1 MWRKRMVSLATTTS
15 NADQPKHIGVEPL
28 TLTIGAEISGVDL
41 KRPLSPEQLKEV
53 RAAFLKWKVVFFR
66 DQHIDHAQHIAL
78 ARQFG
83 EPTIGH
89 AVFGHEDKYPEI
101 YSVAKIRAGNS
112 DRDVTPRTPWYGW
125 HTDITAAINPP
136 AASILRGVTIPP
148 YGGDTYWTNLV
159 TAYAALSEPM
169 RDFVDKLRGIHK
181 FVSRDDARG
190 MEYNALIKKR
200 TLESEHPLVTIH
212 PETGERVLYVSPYF
226 LSSIVGL
233 APRESQKILE
243 ILWEHITRP
252 DFTVRFKWKEGDIA
266 FWDNRATS
274 HLAPTDIL
282 DSDFD
287 RQLYRV
293 TLVGE
298 TPIGVDGR
306 ASRLLEGNPILSAAQ
321 ELQQIRAG

>member
-1 MWRKRMVSLATTTS
+1 MVSLVNKPS
-15 NADQPKHIGVEPL
+15 SKEPKHIKVTPL

-41 KRPLSPEQLKEV
+41 KQPLPAEQLEEV
-53 RAAFLKWKVVFFR
+53 RAAFLHWKVVFFR
-66 DQHIDHAQHIAL
+66 AQHIDHAQHIAL
-78 ARQFG
+78 AQQFG

-89 AVFGHEDKYPEI
+89 AVFGHVDEFPEI
-101 YSVAKIRAGNS
+101 YSVAKVRAGNS

-159 TAYAALSEPM
+159 TAYEALSEPM
-169 RDFVDKLRGIHK
+169 RAFVDGLRGIHR
-181 FVSRDDARG
+181 FVPRDDSG
-190 MEYNALIKKR
+190 GNEYNALIKKR
-200 TLESEHPLVTIH
+200 VLESEHPLVTVH

-252 DFTVRFKWKEGDIA
+252 DFTVRFKWQEGDIA

-293 TLVGE
+293 TLVGD
-298 TPIGVDGR
+298 TPTGIDGQ
-306 ASRLLEGNPILSAAQ
+306 ASRSLQGHPILSAAQ
-321 ELQQIRAG
+321 ELQQLRAG